1 MDKPLLHLV
10 FGGAVSD
17 PQWKYFVDR
26 DNLDIIWIILT
37 THWHKQHDK
46 VQAKLM

>member
-1 MDKPLLHLV
+1 MDKPILHLV

-17 PQWKYFVDR
+17 PQWKYFVDK

-37 THWHKQHDK
+37 TRWQKQHDK